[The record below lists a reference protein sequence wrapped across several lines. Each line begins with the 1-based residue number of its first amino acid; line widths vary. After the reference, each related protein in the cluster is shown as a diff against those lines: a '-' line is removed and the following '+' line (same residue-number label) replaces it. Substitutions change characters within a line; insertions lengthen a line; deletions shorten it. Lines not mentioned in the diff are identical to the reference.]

1 MSRVRPGIDAILEAG
16 PVIAVL
22 SVDEPAIAVPLARA
36 LLEGGVQVLEIM
48 LRTPGALGSIEMI
61 ATQVP
66 EVIVGCGT
74 ILRPADLRRAADAG
88 AKFVVSPG
96 SSEALFATAED
107 LAVPYLPGVATAS
120 EILRAVEAGYDRL
133 KLFPAE
139 ASGGPAVLRAYDG
152 PFPQVRFCPTG
163 GIDARNAAAYLA
175 LSNVAC
181 VGGSWIAPAE
191 SMAAKDWPRIEAL
204 ARQTA
209 SLRRS

>member
-22 SVDEPAIAVPLARA
+22 SVDEPANAVPLARA

>member
-22 SVDEPAIAVPLARA
+22 SVDEPANAVPLARA

-96 SSEALFATAED
+96 SSEALFAAAED